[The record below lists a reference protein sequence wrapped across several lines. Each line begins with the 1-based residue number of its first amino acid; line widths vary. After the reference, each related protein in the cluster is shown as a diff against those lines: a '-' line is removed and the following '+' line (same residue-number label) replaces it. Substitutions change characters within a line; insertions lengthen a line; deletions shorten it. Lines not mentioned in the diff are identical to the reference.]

1 MRARVLHNFFD
12 LEAKVN
18 RKIGDEFEAA
28 AERIAAINAAGPGQ
42 LVEAL
47 EEEKKKAPKKAK
59 KVEVE

>member
-1 MRARVLHNFFD
+1 MRARVLHNFLD

-28 AERIAAINAAGPGQ
+28 AERIAAINAAGHGQ

-47 EEEKKKAPKKAK
+47 EEKKKAPKKAK